1 MRARQ
6 TARAVAGFT
15 LVEIMIA
22 VLVLALG
29 VVGGVAMQLTALRAR
44 HQATLLAQAGWLAA
58 GMAERMRANPEQ
70 MRLADGANPYLTLDY
85 DVLAEPNPPMPAALC
100 HGGACDGAQ
109 LAAFDLYEMKSLMRE
124 NLPAGRAVI
133 CRDAGLWSGGKLR
146 WACSGGAGAPLV
158 VKVGWRGKNPDGT
171 PRKDEAGEYVPG
183 VALALASVAGA
194 P

>member
-1 MRARQ
+1 MP

-15 LVEIMIA
+15 LVEVMIA

-29 VVGGVAMQLTALRAR
+29 IVGGVSMQLAALRAR
-44 HQATLLAQAGWLAA
+44 HQSTLLAQASWLAV

-85 DVLAEPNPPMPAALC
+85 DVLAEPDPPAPAALC
-100 HGGACDGAQ
+100 YDGACDGAQ
-109 LAAFDLYEMKSLMRE
+109 LAAFDLYEMKALMRE
-124 NLPAGRAVI
+124 NLPAGRAVV
-133 CRDAGLWSGGKLR
+133 CRDAGLWSGGRLR
-146 WACSGGAGAPLV
+146 WTCSGGAGAPLV
-158 VKVGWRGKNPDGT
+158 IKVGWRGKNPDGT

-183 VALALASVAGA
+183 VALPLLMAAGA